1 MVYVWYIPD
10 IYMVYTIHIP
20 ELVLCKFC
28 QVTKKQCMQDEM
40 EMHVLS
46 MTFQDN
52 NVFPSKNHVSLQ
64 DRIYHVYT
72 GISLVYTM
80 QNSCASLLGCPSAF
94 GSLRPGLPSDLL
106 SFGHR

>member
-1 MVYVWYIPD
+1 
-10 IYMVYTIHIP
+10 
-20 ELVLCKFC
+20 
-28 QVTKKQCMQDEM
+28 M
-40 EMHVLS
+40 EMHVHS
-46 MTFQDN
+46 MTFQDI
-52 NVFPSKNHVSLQ
+52 NVFPSKIHVSLQ

-80 QNSCASLLGCPSAF
+80 RNSRASLLGCPSAF